1 MAARNGAPTDL
12 GVSSRAVRV
21 SSPLPEILDVF
32 LRREGDSNTSGE
44 TDDLPT
50 KEVGLVDHVAL
61 AKTKPDISSEAKP
74 NAEERLAIVACL
86 DAGDVLGAQALIAE
100 LAKRSA

>member
-1 MAARNGAPTDL
+1 MARRRTWGFRHGRCEFRHRSPK
-12 GVSSRAVRV
+12 SSMF
-21 SSPLPEILDVF
+21 SC
-32 LRREGDSNTSGE
+32 GE
-44 TDDLPT
+44 KGIRT
-50 KEVGLVDHVAL
+50 LV
-61 AKTKPDISSEAKP
+61 AKP